1 MYVKQISVFL
11 ENSPGRM
18 AEYTQFLGRNGVDL
32 ISLCVADTT
41 NFGILR
47 GIVADYERAV
57 KLIAQAGYTVKLTD
71 VLVVSVPDRPGGLG
85 EVIGLLAEQNV
96 SIEYLYSIVR
106 RSAENA
112 YIVIR
117 VDDVEKADKV
127 LRQGGVQL
135 LSQEDVAAL

>member
-18 AEYTQFLGRNGVDL
+18 AEYTQFLGQNNIDL

-57 KLIAQAGYTVKLTD
+57 KLIADAGYTVKLTD

-85 EVIGLLAEQNV
+85 EVIGLLAEQGV

-106 RSAENA
+106 RSADNA

-117 VDDVEKADKV
+117 ADDVEKADRV